1 MNRVECWLILFICIL
16 AYVSGA
22 WEGIETMMYGY
33 SQHSAVDAV
42 VGMYAAAELAGRIER
57 WIYRLEATTDD
68 Q

>member
-1 MNRVECWLILFICIL
+1 MNRVECWLILFICIY
-16 AYVSGA
+16 ACVSGA

-42 VGMYAAAELAGRIER
+42 VGAYAAAELAGRIER
-57 WIYRLEATTDD
+57 WIYGLEATIDD